1 MRKILI
7 NSIATVSS
15 LVLLNTAAQAR
26 PIDGNAEALTTTG
39 TATGYGGT
47 DLTGVRTPFWERQYK
62 GSYFTDLKVTPSGV
76 PTYNFPN
83 VDEIPR
89 LKLDV
94 EGMVFASHYKLDSK
108 FDKMI
113 SKSAYAQLES
123 PEAFP
128 KSQFLAL
135 TRIKPAPPASVAV
148 MESAV
153 FKPKGKVDRTDF
165 DAITLAQ
172 KTEKQIVEK
181 PGVPLTPDEYK
192 ILSGMLLVQKKGQ
205 CPSAIGL
212 FYDES
217 KKSDYIAEANYYLA
231 RCSKDLGLTTD
242 FFEQAQK
249 VIASGDVYYT
259 KLIFKELGQE
269 VPKELAEKFGETM
282 MKASK
287 NAQLMDFGKDTA
299 TAGNVYYVLAS
310 SAALG
315 EHFDDAMTWANKVPQ
330 GHAKYQQA
338 QYLVGISEYATGA
351 KQKALA
357 SQEKLLNSLS
367 STKNTSDFQALVAL
381 NLARMYFQEGKY
393 KEAQLTFIKVTKDK
407 PLWLTSLTEMGWS
420 QLQAGDYEGAIG
432 NMYSI
437 QAPFF
442 KNVYKPD
449 SFVIRTIGYLNICQ
463 YGDAYRTLTQL
474 EKDYR
479 PWLNKIISFQKDHK
493 NHYQAVKSFLA
504 VNRDQDFDG
513 LPSQVVREMARHKDY
528 TNLQTALNREIDEK
542 DLYSKI
548 ESQAAQN
555 LADSKAKMANSK
567 LKVAQL
573 QKKLAE
579 AKKNPQMMSQVDD
592 IQIDINMELNEAE
605 RYSFQIDLYN
615 TVRSSLASYKKDI
628 VPAAEHRMASV
639 KSKIESTLEKRLV
652 VMKNDLIR
660 ILDNNELLRYET
672 FAGSGENIRYQVAG
686 GEQSKRVPASVLPQ
700 SKALNWQFE
709 GEYWEDEIGHYRSTL
724 RNNCPDRKQANL
736 GGAQ

>member
-1 MRKILI
+1 M
-7 NSIATVSS
+7 
-15 LVLLNTAAQAR
+15 
-26 PIDGNAEALTTTG
+26 
-39 TATGYGGT
+39 
-47 DLTGVRTPFWERQYK
+47 
-62 GSYFTDLKVTPSGV
+62 
-76 PTYNFPN
+76 
-83 VDEIPR
+83 
-89 LKLDV
+89 
-94 EGMVFASHYKLDSK
+94 
-108 FDKMI
+108 

-148 MESAV
+148 MEKAV
-153 FKPKGKVDRTDF
+153 FKPKGKVDRTEF

-172 KTEKQIVEK
+172 NTEKQIVEK
-181 PGVPLTPDEYK
+181 PGVPLTPEEYK

-212 FYDES
+212 FYDVA
-217 KKSDYIAEANYYLA
+217 KKSEYLAEGNYYLSH
-231 RCSKDLGLTTD
+231 CSKELGLTTD

-259 KLIFKELGQE
+259 KQVFKELGQE

-282 MKASK
+282 LKAAK
-287 NAQLMDFGKDTA
+287 NDQLMDFGKDST

-315 EHFDDAMTWANKVPQ
+315 EHFQEALTYANKVPQ

-338 QYLVGISEYATGA
+338 QYLAGISEYATGSKA
-351 KQKALA
+351 KALA

-367 STKNTSDFQALVAL
+367 STKNSSDFQALVAL
-381 NLARMYFQEGKY
+381 NYARMLFQENKF

-437 QAPFF
+437 QSPFF

-449 SFVIRTIGYLNICQ
+449 SYVIRTIGYLNICQ
-463 YGDAYRTLTQL
+463 FGDAYRTLTQL

-493 NHYQAVKSFLA
+493 SHFQAVKSFLA
-504 VNRDQDFDG
+504 VNRDQEFDG

-542 DLYSKI
+542 DLYAKI

-555 LADSKAKMANSK
+555 LADSKAKLANSK
-567 LKVAQL
+567 IKIAQL

-579 AKKNPQMMSQVDD
+579 AKKNPQMMSSVDD
-592 IQIDINMELNEAE
+592 IQIDLNMEMNELE

-639 KSKIESTLEKRLV
+639 KSRIETTLEKRLV

-724 RNNCPDRKQANL
+724 KNNCPDRKQANL